1 MPSML
6 NTSAN
11 NKQKFGVGTEIVN
24 VTDGM
29 SNTKYEPIKPFEIAY
44 GDPKAFIKKI
54 LSAREVVKPELE
66 TISNDETKT

>member
-29 SNTKYEPIKPFEIAY
+29 SNTKYEPIKPFEVAY
-44 GDPKAFIKKI
+44 GDPKSFIRKI
-54 LSAREVVKPELE
+54 LSAKEVGQGRA
-66 TISNDETKT
+66 